1 MKKKLN
7 VIKLLMM
14 IIKIIGV
21 VIETFRDDTEDPEVE
36 VNDEQLAETLARL
49 STHNAM
55 LTELCRQECKD
66 DALFEKKY
74 AETITNFLRV
84 VNPNVSQVKKDDNA

>member
-1 MKKKLN
+1 MKKKVN
-7 VIKLLMM
+7 VIKLLTM

-21 VIETFRDDTEDPEVE
+21 VIETFRDDTENEEVE

-66 DALFEKKY
+66 DKVFEEKY

-84 VNPNVSQVKKDDNA
+84 VNPNVSQEKKEENA